1 MNIYCNQAAAVIF
14 LGWISL
20 LLLKVVMASLSDEK
34 AIRQDEDDDGDTVHS
49 AKKLKLNHNEER
61 PKQEKHKFP
70 TTLKE
75 FYYHFNKNGQLK
87 HMETGEPFE
96 FVARENDHSY
106 NQQRYEAL
114 GEVITKHVYNLLET
128 EAGLKRIPIPIDAD
142 DTEAKSFIFTSK
154 EQFTE
159 TDKVLLLIHGNG
171 VVRAGQWSRR
181 LIVNDCLDSG
191 TQLPYIKRAKQM
203 GFEVMVL
210 NSNLNKAANQDG
222 KETSV
227 RGSSNSKSHVLYVWD
242 HFLENSPVKTVVIV
256 AHSFGGVSSLNLA
269 KNRRGFFKKVM
280 FLALTDSVHSMLFHD
295 ASRNIQRWYSENAI
309 NWVTSDEP
317 LDTLVQKSTKD
328 CLRLSAGTKKHE
340 ETSWKSIDSVFSNL
354 GERLEKTTTEEATS
368 DKDEL

>member
-1 MNIYCNQAAAVIF
+1 
-14 LGWISL
+14 
-20 LLLKVVMASLSDEK
+20 MASLSDEK
-34 AIRQDEDDDGDTVHS
+34 AITQDEDDDGDTVHS

-87 HMETGEPFE
+87 HMETGEPFQ

-128 EAGLKRIPIPIDAD
+128 EAGLKRIPIPIISW
-142 DTEAKSFIFTSK
+142 K
-154 EQFTE
+154 
-159 TDKVLLLIHGNG
+159 GNG
-171 VVRAGQWSRR
+171 GEWRAMEVRGEGREVRGRAEEVRGRAVEVRAEE
-181 LIVNDCLDSG
+181 
-191 TQLPYIKRAKQM
+191 M

-210 NSNLNKAANQDG
+210 NSNLNKAASQDG
-222 KETSV
+222 KEISV
-227 RGSSNSKSHVLYVWD
+227 RGSSNPKAHVLYVWD

-269 KNRRGFFKKVM
+269 KNRRSFFRKVL

-354 GERLEKTTTEEATS
+354 RERLEKTTTEEATS

>member
-1 MNIYCNQAAAVIF
+1 MSVAGVLHNACMQQIIEE
-14 LGWISL
+14 
-20 LLLKVVMASLSDEK
+20 VVMASLSDEK
-34 AIRQDEDDDGDTVHS
+34 AIRQDEDDNGDTVHS
-49 AKKLKLNHNEER
+49 AKKLKINHNEER

-75 FYYHFNKNGQLK
+75 FYYHFNKNGQLR
-87 HMETGEPFE
+87 HIETGEPFE
-96 FVARENDHSY
+96 FVSRENDHSY

-114 GEVITKHVYNLLET
+114 GEVITKHVYNLRNRSRTQENT
-128 EAGLKRIPIPIDAD
+128 N
-142 DTEAKSFIFTSK
+142 SF
-154 EQFTE
+154 
-159 TDKVLLLIHGNG
+159 
-171 VVRAGQWSRR
+171 RAGQWSRR
-181 LIVNDCLDSG
+181 LIINDCLDSG

-203 GFEVMVL
+203 GYEVMVL
-210 NSNLNKAANQDG
+210 NSNLNKAASQDG

-227 RGSSNSKSHVLYVWD
+227 RGSSNPKSHVLYVWD
-242 HFLENSPVKTVVIV
+242 QFLENSPVKTVVIV

-354 GERLEKTTTEEATS
+354 RERLEKTTTEEATS